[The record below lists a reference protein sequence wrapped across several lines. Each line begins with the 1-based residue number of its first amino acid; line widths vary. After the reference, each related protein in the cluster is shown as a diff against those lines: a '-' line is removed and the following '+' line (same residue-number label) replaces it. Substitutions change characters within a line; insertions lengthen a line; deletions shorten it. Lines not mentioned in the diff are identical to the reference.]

1 MSNMDESQKIYW
13 VWLQHALGA
22 GSAKP
27 RRMLD
32 AFDSVRAF
40 YDAGRREWTAL
51 GIFTQRELGLMETYS
66 LDDAARLLE
75 ECARLGHQVLTPES
89 ENYPQCLKDIHSPP
103 CVLYVKGELPDV
115 DVAPAI
121 AVVGTRDATLSGR
134 KIAFYF
140 GFQLAKAGAVVV
152 SGGAKGIDTA
162 AHKGA
167 LQAGGKT
174 ICVLGCGLEYPYLRE
189 NAGLRASIAQ
199 SGALLSEYPLQ
210 TPSSKMAFPIR
221 NRIISGLCAGTLVVE
236 AAAKSGSLI
245 TADLALE
252 QGRDVFAVPCGI
264 DNPVSGGVNNLI
276 KNGAVPVSN
285 AADILEQYLFR
296 FPGKIRLNRGENA
309 ARMLGPVSSA
319 PKKPKGDKSE
329 EKPEHV
335 PDIGGFSADAAAV
348 YALLSG
354 EPVHISALEARTGLP
369 VPRLL
374 GALTELELGGKIEAY
389 GGRRYSLPK

>member
-1 MSNMDESQKIYW
+1 MDESQKIYW
-13 VWLQHALGA
+13 IWLQHALG
-22 GSAKP
+22 GGGAKP
-27 RRMLD
+27 RRVLET
-32 AFDSVRAF
+32 FDSVRSF
-40 YDAGRREWTAL
+40 YGAGRREWTAL

-66 LDDAARLLE
+66 LGEAERLLE

-89 ENYPQCLKDIHSPP
+89 ENYPRCLKDIHSPP

-115 DVAPAI
+115 DETPAV

-174 ICVLGCGLEYPYLRE
+174 VCVLGCGLEYPYLLE
-189 NAGLRASIAQ
+189 NAGLRESVAQ
-199 SGALLSEYPLQ
+199 SGALLSEYPPQ

-221 NRIISGLCAGTLVVE
+221 NRIIAGLCAGTLVVE

-276 KNGAVPVSN
+276 KSGAVPVSN
-285 AADILEQYLFR
+285 AADILEQYRSR
-296 FPGKIRLNRGENA
+296 FPGKIHLSGGENA
-309 ARMLGPVSSA
+309 ARTLATASAA
-319 PKKPKGDKSE
+319 PKKPKGEKPE
-329 EKPEHV
+329 EKPEHAPEIV
-335 PDIGGFSADAAAV
+335 GFSADASAV

-354 EPVHISALEARTGLP
+354 EPVHLSALEAQTKIP
-369 VPRLL
+369 MPRLL
-374 GALTELELGGKIEAY
+374 GALTELELGGKIQAH